1 MLRSELEY
9 FQKLVGNSEILRGQL
24 ALRGDGNFDEY
35 SSFVE
40 TSKKKAE
47 FFEQVGRAL
56 KNDSVQFDKWFSD
69 SSKEV
74 ET

>member
-47 FFEQVGRAL
+47 FFE
-56 KNDSVQFDKWFSD
+56 
-69 SSKEV
+69 
-74 ET
+74 